1 MPVKIDSSICTG
13 CRLCFEI
20 CPEDVFQI
28 IRNSKVPRVARPEEC
43 FHCGACVMDCP
54 EQCIHMVLPLP
65 LKPRFIEEGLFAE
78 ITGRPST
85 KKES

>member
-1 MPVKIDSSICTG
+1 
-13 CRLCFEI
+13 
-20 CPEDVFQI
+20 
-28 IRNSKVPRVARPEEC
+28 VARPEEC

-65 LKPRFIEEGLFAE
+65 LKPRFIEKGLFAE

-85 KKES
+85 KKESS